1 MILSRSF
8 CNARQVGDYGR
19 MEEIF
24 HTEVARLRS
33 AESLFLTWDPQA
45 LEQNRRRVQ
54 AAVRQIAEGM
64 E

>member
-1 MILSRSF
+1 
-8 CNARQVGDYGR
+8 